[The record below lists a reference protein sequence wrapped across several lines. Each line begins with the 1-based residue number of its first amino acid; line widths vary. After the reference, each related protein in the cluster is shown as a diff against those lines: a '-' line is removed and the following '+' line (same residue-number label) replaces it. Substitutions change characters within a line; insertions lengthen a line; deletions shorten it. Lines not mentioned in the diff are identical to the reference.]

1 MKKSNLIII
10 ISSAVITMAGI
21 IVGVIFLGKGG
32 KIDYLNAYR
41 LANGL
46 KERYTSDDCNDSF
59 APLGYKDTN
68 NNLQL
73 NYYACVIRQN
83 QKSNMK
89 LFLEEIDKE
98 PAFKKDTEASKLL
111 SEIEEMINALPE
123 KNEEI
128 IKLSEAAMA
137 SNISSNYYDRAIH
150 DGESEYYDDM
160 NYLIRLV
167 NAPLKAL
174 APEYYDD
181 EFYSDFQSK
190 YEVVAETIEPY
201 QTMYHKA
208 LSDYELD
215 SPEFKAV
222 ENSKEAKA
230 YEEAKS
236 DLRGLKSNK
245 SFVKGY
251 DDRGMF
257 EQEELRGKASEGW
270 STIGDLYKKITA
282 LADYMKEKY
291 TEQYNKEQHPKEATC
306 VEIDGMKVCDDGS
319 YKLN

>member
-10 ISSAVITMAGI
+10 ISSAVITIAGI

-46 KERYTSDDCNDSF
+46 KERYTSDDCDDSF
-59 APLGYKDTN
+59 TSAGYKDIN

-73 NYYACVIRQN
+73 DYYACVIRQN

-98 PAFKKDTEASKLL
+98 PAFKNDAEASKLL
-111 SEIEEMINALPE
+111 SEIKEMINALPE

-128 IKLSEAAMA
+128 IKLSEAATA
-137 SNISSNYYDRAIH
+137 SKISIGYLNEAIH

-160 NYLIRLV
+160 DYMIKLV

-174 APEYYDD
+174 ASEYYDD
-181 EFYSDFQSK
+181 EYFSDLQSK
-190 YEVVAETIEPY
+190 YKVVEETIEPY

-208 LSDYELD
+208 LTDYELD
-215 SPEFKAV
+215 SPEFEAV
-222 ENSKEAKA
+222 ENSEEARVYTEAKRNLW
-230 YEEAKS
+230 
-236 DLRGLKSNK
+236 DLKTNK
-245 SFVKGY
+245 AFVKDY

-257 EQEELRGKASEGW
+257 EEKELREKASEGW
-270 STIGDLYKKITA
+270 STIGDLFDKIKA
-282 LADYMKEKY
+282 LANHMKEKY
-291 TEQYNKEQHPKEATC
+291 TEQYNKEHPKEATC
-306 VEIDGMKVCDDGS
+306 VEVDGMKVCDDGS
-319 YKLN
+319 YELK